1 MSGPVTAG
9 YLLVSKYFRHYQEQ
23 IKRLLARKRALA
35 LEADTADLI
44 GNQFDWLGLLK
55 PARDA
60 LAAHIALRNNPHGEN
75 MDTIGSYTAN
85 TINQK
90 LGQKVPISI
99 VPVSSYGVVDE
110 LTDTQVDAQWTFNGW
125 VASCGRVM
133 NTILSGTP
141 YVLQPTSI
149 NLLAIDPAPANK
161 TFYVY
166 VRSTF
171 GIVTYQCRADSPPES
186 VSVMYIGR
194 ITTGAAGIVA
204 MSFSTCLR
212 IDTFRVSQAPIGS
225 AIPATQGNYDVPTK
239 LTAAWNPLP

>member
-1 MSGPVTAG
+1 MGGPVTAG
-9 YLLVSKYFRHYQEQ
+9 VLLVTKYFKHYDEQ

-35 LEADTADLI
+35 LEADDADLI
-44 GNQFDWLGLLK
+44 ANQFDWKGLLK

-60 LAAHIALRNNPHGEN
+60 LAAHIANRSNPHQES

-85 TINQK
+85 TINNK
-90 LGQKVPISI
+90 LAQKVPISI
-99 VPVSSYGVVDE
+99 VPVSSYGWVDE
-110 LTDTQVDAQWTFNGW
+110 LSDVQVNASWTFNGW
-125 VASCGRVM
+125 VASCNRVM

-141 YVLQPTSI
+141 YVLQPTAI

-171 GIVTYQCRADSPPES
+171 GIVSYQCRADSPPES

-194 ITTGAAGIVA
+194 ITTGPAGIIA
-204 MSFSTCLR
+204 MSFANCLR
-212 IDTFRVSQAPIGS
+212 IDTFRVSHSPIGS
-225 AIPATQGNYDVPTK
+225 AIPATLGDYDNLVK
-239 LTAAWNPLP
+239 LSTAWNPL